1 MANFNSI
8 YLFYVFIGLSAAMF
22 AEGVYLLVYSNA
34 SYRKKINRRLKVMSD
49 KTDRESVLVQLRR
62 ERGLTS
68 GGDYRLPVVN
78 LNQLLLQSGL
88 SIGLGLL
95 ALLILLGMVAMFAA
109 VLFFHGT
116 LTQATIATLVG
127 GVALPP
133 LVLRILRNRRQK
145 KFSAQ
150 FPNAIDMIVRSL
162 RAGHPVPIAITM
174 VGKEMPDPIGSEF
187 GIVSDEMTYGSDL
200 ETAMRNL
207 YFRVGIDDLPLFVTA
222 VAIQRSTGGNLG
234 EILENLSS
242 VIRDR
247 FKMRR
252 KIRAL
257 AAEGRASAL
266 ILSSLPIGMFAVI
279 HFLVPSFCKR
289 LGSEPDENR
298 SHPRRLLDE
307 RRQFHHVPHGQLQD
321 LTMDTVVTVF
331 GNMLQDGNTMVMG
344 LLVFLAAGTL
354 AFSVMAAIRVRG
366 SVKRRTERI
375 LTDEERKANHSR
387 SLQHSSQ
394 KTVASLIEYTTKHYG
409 SANDENMKVLRRRLV
424 QAGIY
429 DPRGVAFFFIA
440 RTALAVGL
448 AAAIFMLL
456 PLVRSSG
463 GTFLWLMVI
472 AGGVAGYVGPSMYI
486 DKRISAR
493 KLEHRSGFPDF
504 MDLLVVCADSGLS
517 MEASFERVSRE
528 LGPSYP
534 SLTANIHLTNL
545 EIRAGRP
552 LKEALEHFADRLALE
567 ESRAFATLINQSI
580 DLGSSITDAMRV
592 YSDDMRHKRL
602 SMAEEKAYALPAKLA
617 VPMMVCIFPVLFV
630 VILLPVIVRLH
641 MNGYF

>member
-1 MANFNSI
+1 
-8 YLFYVFIGLSAAMF
+8 
-22 AEGVYLLVYSNA
+22 
-34 SYRKKINRRLKVMSD
+34 
-49 KTDRESVLVQLRR
+49 
-62 ERGLTS
+62 
-68 GGDYRLPVVN
+68 
-78 LNQLLLQSGL
+78 
-88 SIGLGLL
+88 
-95 ALLILLGMVAMFAA
+95 
-109 VLFFHGT
+109 
-116 LTQATIATLVG
+116 
-127 GVALPP
+127 
-133 LVLRILRNRRQK
+133 
-145 KFSAQ
+145 
-150 FPNAIDMIVRSL
+150 
-162 RAGHPVPIAITM
+162 
-174 VGKEMPDPIGSEF
+174 
-187 GIVSDEMTYGSDL
+187 
-200 ETAMRNL
+200 
-207 YFRVGIDDLPLFVTA
+207 
-222 VAIQRSTGGNLG
+222 
-234 EILENLSS
+234 
-242 VIRDR
+242 
-247 FKMRR
+247 
-252 KIRAL
+252 
-257 AAEGRASAL
+257 
-266 ILSSLPIGMFAVI
+266 
-279 HFLVPSFCKR
+279 
-289 LGSEPDENR
+289 
-298 SHPRRLLDE
+298 
-307 RRQFHHVPHGQLQD
+307 
-321 LTMDTVVTVF
+321 MDTVVTVF
-331 GNMLQDGNTMVMG
+331 GNMLQDSNTMVMG

-354 AFSVMAAIRVRG
+354 AFSVMAAVRVRG

-375 LTDEERKANHSR
+375 LTDEERKANYSR

-394 KTVASLIEYTTKHYG
+394 KTVAKLIESTTKHYG

-440 RTALAVGL
+440 RTALAIGL
-448 AAAIFMLL
+448 AAATFLLL
-456 PLVRSSG
+456 PLVRPTG
-463 GTFLWLMVI
+463 GTFFWLMVM
-472 AGGVAGYVGPSMYI
+472 ASGVAGYVGPSVYI

-517 MEASFERVSRE
+517 LEASFERVARE

>member
-1 MANFNSI
+1 
-8 YLFYVFIGLSAAMF
+8 
-22 AEGVYLLVYSNA
+22 
-34 SYRKKINRRLKVMSD
+34 
-49 KTDRESVLVQLRR
+49 
-62 ERGLTS
+62 
-68 GGDYRLPVVN
+68 
-78 LNQLLLQSGL
+78 
-88 SIGLGLL
+88 
-95 ALLILLGMVAMFAA
+95 
-109 VLFFHGT
+109 
-116 LTQATIATLVG
+116 
-127 GVALPP
+127 
-133 LVLRILRNRRQK
+133 
-145 KFSAQ
+145 
-150 FPNAIDMIVRSL
+150 
-162 RAGHPVPIAITM
+162 
-174 VGKEMPDPIGSEF
+174 
-187 GIVSDEMTYGSDL
+187 
-200 ETAMRNL
+200 
-207 YFRVGIDDLPLFVTA
+207 
-222 VAIQRSTGGNLG
+222 
-234 EILENLSS
+234 
-242 VIRDR
+242 
-247 FKMRR
+247 
-252 KIRAL
+252 
-257 AAEGRASAL
+257 
-266 ILSSLPIGMFAVI
+266 
-279 HFLVPSFCKR
+279 
-289 LGSEPDENR
+289 
-298 SHPRRLLDE
+298 
-307 RRQFHHVPHGQLQD
+307 
-321 LTMDTVVTVF
+321 MDTVVTVF
-331 GNMLQDGNTMVMG
+331 GNMLQDSNTIVMG

-375 LTDEERKANHSR
+375 LTDEERKANYSR

-394 KTVASLIEYTTKHYG
+394 KTVAKLIDSTTKHYG

-448 AAAIFMLL
+448 AAAVFLLL
-456 PLVRSSG
+456 PLVRPTG
-463 GTFLWLMVI
+463 GTFFWLMVM
-472 AGGVAGYVGPSMYI
+472 AGGVAGYVGPSVYI

-517 MEASFERVSRE
+517 LEASFERVARE

-602 SMAEEKAYALPAKLA
+602 SIAEEKAYALPAKLA

-630 VILLPVIVRLH
+630 IILLPVIVRLH
-641 MNGYF
+641 INGYF